1 MNPNTTKA
9 RRNAGNSG
17 NNNNSNNN
25 NTSNNNNNN
34 AIVNNNHVV
43 AAAAAS
49 AAAAAAAA
57 NHIMNESKNAAVTQ
71 QFLNSSNNA
80 TGTQPGDNKTNILPR
95 TMATTNAVPQVK
107 NELYFPQCYG
117 PPFQHAFQGQPTAAH
132 ANAAS
137 QPVVTVSVA
146 NSVAPGVVVQ
156 QNAVTSVVA
165 Q

>member
-1 MNPNTTKA
+1 MNPNATKA
-9 RRNAGNSG
+9 RRNTGNPG

-25 NTSNNNNNN
+25 SSNNNNN
-34 AIVNNNHVV
+34 AVVNNSHAV

-57 NHIMNESKNAAVTQ
+57 NHLMNESKNAAVTQ
-71 QFLNSSNNA
+71 QFLNSNNGA
-80 TGTQPGDNKTNILPR
+80 GAQPGDNKSNIIPRAMAATNPG
-95 TMATTNAVPQVK
+95 PQVK

-137 QPVVTVSVA
+137 QPAVTVSVA
-146 NSVAPGVVVQ
+146 NTVAPGVVVQ
-156 QNAVTSVVA
+156 QNAATSVVA